1 MKSCHNEFQI
11 IRRKTRAK
19 QLLRF
24 LGTDRFFV
32 VRIQDH
38 YYIHILYLYM
48 YTLFCHTLVRYKRD
62 ASSTWHLHVSL
73 ITPFY
78 Q

>member
-32 VRIQDH
+32 IRIQDH
-38 YYIHILYLYM
+38 YYIRILYLYM